1 LFKLSRSIF
10 CRSPRRDRSGIA
22 KVYVARI
29 ATKESGKKTSENVQV
44 VLQRALSKKTDQL
57 MAYSLLFIIA
67 IVSANPDSCAIS
79 MFPAGISFMP
89 EMAYIP
95 EVDDWNKASGTIS
108 RADSQK
114 TMRSWDAVKSWADK
128 QCTDAVVCGLSRW
141 ARGLMAAYKRSSS
154 FDKYNLVLFRTSPD
168 HKKFVFKSI
177 ADTLPSHSSA
187 VSRTLTLF
195 LLYDTSSGQITRI
208 TVTIRGERKE

>member
-1 LFKLSRSIF
+1 MPLQVKKGLNCRLIKISVFKL
-10 CRSPRRDRSGIA
+10 RR
-22 KVYVARI
+22 V
-29 ATKESGKKTSENVQV
+29 KKKND
-44 VLQRALSKKTDQL
+44 KL

-79 MFPAGISFMP
+79 MFPVGISFMP

-108 RADSQK
+108 HADSPK
-114 TMRSWDAVKSWADK
+114 TMRSWDAVKSFADK

-154 FDKYNLVLFRTSPD
+154 FDKYNPVLFRTSPD
-168 HKKFVFKSI
+168 HKKLVFKSI
-177 ADTLPSHSSA
+177 VDTLPSHSSA
-187 VSRTLTLF
+187 VSRYLTLF

-208 TVTIRGERKE
+208 TITIRVERKE